1 MTCGLPPVAQGMH
14 RLVLANILAQPLKLL
29 APLLCAHAEV
39 GGQLLLAGILERQAE
54 EIAEAYRPWCD
65 LTVLDAEETW
75 VLMGGVRR

>member
-1 MTCGLPPVAQGMH
+1 
-14 RLVLANILAQPLKLL
+14 
-29 APLLCAHAEV
+29 
-39 GGQLLLAGILERQAE
+39 LLAGILDRQAE